1 MDFTLFLWIPRHSYV
16 VHFIPTDFTSFLWVS
31 QCFVLYEVKLL
42 FHNFAFASQL
52 QNLDKKWDH
61 PLGKEC
67 FLSQSLPQKNG
78 GKSGSFQAI
87 WPIGRTRVLYPAT
100 FGCNEGEI
108 LSNHTSHQ
116 KGPGTTFI
124 RQCGLEGKPL
134 AFYSKGPRLDPDWRL
149 RSTCPQGPTSGG
161 HPASLYWEAAPMQ
174 FFSSPEARM
183 HSYRARIL
191 CIPTDLEAEALLTTW
206 TDK

>member
-1 MDFTLFLWIPRHSYV
+1 MKLNIDNISLKKYYQCSDYIYLFSFGSSLCQINHIYFV
-16 VHFIPTDFTSFLWVS
+16 ITSKAGLILSPVKQPKEVRNFSPPSLLWVS

-124 RQCGLEGKPL
+124 R
-134 AFYSKGPRLDPDWRL
+134 
-149 RSTCPQGPTSGG
+149 
-161 HPASLYWEAAPMQ
+161 
-174 FFSSPEARM
+174 
-183 HSYRARIL
+183 
-191 CIPTDLEAEALLTTW
+191 
-206 TDK
+206 